1 MRKNHQNREQEMT
14 SSAAKRK
21 SAMDELLDSFGE
33 VIDSGAEKMN
43 DEELRES
50 EKKFNEIAD
59 RVAASRK
66 RRRETA

>member
-1 MRKNHQNREQEMT
+1 
-14 SSAAKRK
+14 
-21 SAMDELLDSFGE
+21 MDELVDSFGE
-33 VIDSGAEKMN
+33 VIDSGAEKM
-43 DEELRES
+43 DAGELRES

>member
-1 MRKNHQNREQEMT
+1 MA
-14 SSAAKRK
+14 SSALKRK
-21 SAMDELLDSFGE
+21 SAMDELVDRFGE
-33 VIDSGAEKMN
+33 VIDSGAKKMN
-43 DEELRES
+43 DDELRQS